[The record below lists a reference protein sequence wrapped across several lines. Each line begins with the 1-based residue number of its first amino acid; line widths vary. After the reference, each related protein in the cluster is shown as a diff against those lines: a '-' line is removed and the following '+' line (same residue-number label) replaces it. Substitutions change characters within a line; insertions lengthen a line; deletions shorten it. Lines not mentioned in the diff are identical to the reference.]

1 MVMPR
6 LIALADSSPHKL
18 YGLGA
23 MSCAPTFSV
32 VIPAYNAED
41 TLGEAISSVLAQTR
55 KDFEVIVIDDGSSD
69 NTAALPAGFA
79 DQRVRVYSQ
88 ANGGPSA
95 ARNRGI
101 AQAVGEYVSSLDS
114 DDLWL
119 PDYLAEMGRALEESP
134 QADFAY
140 THAWIL
146 DASGHF
152 RTVPTGAWHRP
163 PTPMLPQDQF
173 IAELLQECFVNAPTI
188 RRTAL
193 ERVGGYDESISHGED
208 WELWLRLA
216 NAGFRAVRVA
226 GPLTIY
232 RNRLGSH
239 STDRAAMAVAPAVVY
254 SAVLERHHASPQV
267 RALAEARLKVMDRRT
282 RPGMR
287 ILLSIRGAVGTATR
301 GLRVRYL
308 PSNRWHLRS
317 TPPPRVAE
325 AFPNLDGGRAAS
337 LESPP
342 LPPRGGSQTR
352 GDKAETLSGEDAES
366 LRAERRG

>member
-1 MVMPR
+1 MTS
-6 LIALADSSPHKL
+6 AT
-18 YGLGA
+18 
-23 MSCAPTFSV
+23 TFSV
-32 VIPAYNAED
+32 VIPAYNAAA
-41 TLGEAISSVLAQTR
+41 TLGEAIGSVLAQTR

-69 NTAALPAGFA
+69 NTAAIAAGFA
-79 DQRVRVYSQ
+79 DQRIRVYRQ
-88 ANGGPSA
+88 ENAGPSA

-119 PDYLAEMGRALEESP
+119 PDYLAEMGRVLEENP

-146 DASGHF
+146 DASDRF

-163 PTPMLPQDQF
+163 STPMLPRDQF
-173 IAELLQECFVNAPTI
+173 IAELLKECFVNAPTI

-193 ERVGGYDESISHGED
+193 EQVGGYDESISHGED

-216 NAGFRAVRVA
+216 NSGFEAVRVA

-232 RNRLGSH
+232 RNRPGSH
-239 STDRAAMAVAPAVVY
+239 SADQAAMAVAPAVVY
-254 SAVLERHHASPQV
+254 RTVLERHPASPQV
-267 RALAEARLKVMDRRT
+267 KALAEARLKAIDRRA
-282 RPGMR
+282 RPDMR

-308 PSNRWHLRS
+308 PSNGWHLRS
-317 TPPPRVAE
+317 APPPRVAE
-325 AFPNLDGGRAAS
+325 AFPSLGLGRAMS
-337 LESPP
+337 SVSSPP
-342 LPPRGGSQTR
+342 EDGTQTR
-352 GDKAETLSGEDAES
+352 DDETEMLLGEDADP
-366 LRAERRG
+366 LRAKPRG